1 MPLGVWRLKVFLT
14 SYLLPIVGGGLGL
27 LGTWLGNSKELLG
40 SQFVAGVWPSHYSVV
55 WLFCSI
61 PTVSSRPAP
70 PTSITHLT
78 GGHLY
83 HTSYHVAIALCIKLI
98 LQCNVLSIIFAK
110 KTNYWRTFW
119 KTSSMLQWICSL
131 CMQYETRLWPSVRLI
146 STQYLA
152 GGWWW
157 TCEKYSP
164 SLYRALLRC
173 VAAFKARQIKI
184 WQGWHKMAAHGS
196 GWHIMGCGHSG
207 CSRLT
212 FIRSHLTLLL
222 CKTSTIGWQSLQSS
236 SILPNTL

>member
-1 MPLGVWRLKVFLT
+1 M
-14 SYLLPIVGGGLGL
+14 
-27 LGTWLGNSKELLG
+27 
-40 SQFVAGVWPSHYSVV
+40 Q
-55 WLFCSI
+55 
-61 PTVSSRPAP
+61 
-70 PTSITHLT
+70 
-78 GGHLY
+78 
-83 HTSYHVAIALCIKLI
+83 KLI

-110 KTNYWRTFW
+110 KPNYWWTFW

-173 VAAFKARQIKI
+173 VAAYKARQIKI

-212 FIRSHLTLLL
+212 FIRSHLTPLL
-222 CKTSTIGWQSLQSS
+222 CKTSTMGWQSLQSS
-236 SILPNTL
+236 SILPNTLWRTQA